1 MTTSSLAATRR
12 YPGRLYLA
20 LGLVVPF
27 LGVIAFFV
35 QVFSMERLTMP
46 WYMPIAAVLGV
57 LLVLA
62 SLSLAR
68 SVWRVLALVLV
79 VLIAGAE
86 GWFLLEMR
94 LPKYEGPVAE
104 GQPFPEF
111 KTLRADGTDFTQ
123 ANLEGDKH
131 NVLVTFRGRW

>member
-1 MTTSSLAATRR
+1 MTTSSPAATRH

-20 LGLVVPF
+20 LGLAVPF
-27 LGVIAFFV
+27 LGVIAYVV
-35 QVFSMERLTMP
+35 QFSMERLTMP

-62 SLSLAR
+62 SLWQAR
-68 SVWRVLALVLV
+68 SVWRVVALLLV

-86 GWFLLEMR
+86 GLFLIGMR

-104 GQPFPEF
+104 GQPFPAF
-111 KTLRADGTDFTQ
+111 KTARADGSEFTERDLQ
-123 ANLEGDKH
+123 GDKH
-131 NVLVTFRGRW
+131 NVLVFFRGRW